1 VEMKKPA
8 SLLTHTSAC
17 YLSAFHLF
25 HLNTKT
31 LVFQMAA
38 YLLIR
43 NIPGY
48 FRSGFSS
55 FFAWFGKIYLE
66 LFIAQYH
73 IWLAADGKGVLVM
86 IASDW
91 PMLNLIF
98 TTLVFVCV
106 SHEINCLT
114 NIFTYWY
121 IGALQNKLRQ
131 LITRIFLLLAVIL
144 FFVIVN
150 DVTNSRSVSWWKW
163 KYFNIMSLSSMIFV
177 WNRSTLLHK
186 LAWRPS
192 INLNI
197 FFTNCSLSPQL
208 ISAHMLF
215 SIFITNISN
224 LNGSVIRR
232 SLFIFLL
239 HVCTYVKHKLVWVI
253 WKILIN
259 TDLKAFGIIIRSFIN
274 LIDYLLQ
281 NIILTISQRLS
292 NC

>member
-1 VEMKKPA
+1 
-8 SLLTHTSAC
+8 
-17 YLSAFHLF
+17 
-25 HLNTKT
+25 
-31 LVFQMAA
+31 MAA

-150 DVTNSRSVSWWKW
+150 DVTNSRSVS
-163 KYFNIMSLSSMIFV
+163 
-177 WNRSTLLHK
+177 
-186 LAWRPS
+186 
-192 INLNI
+192 
-197 FFTNCSLSPQL
+197 
-208 ISAHMLF
+208 
-215 SIFITNISN
+215 
-224 LNGSVIRR
+224 
-232 SLFIFLL
+232 
-239 HVCTYVKHKLVWVI
+239 
-253 WKILIN
+253 
-259 TDLKAFGIIIRSFIN
+259 
-274 LIDYLLQ
+274 
-281 NIILTISQRLS
+281 
-292 NC
+292 